1 MPNGHCFLCHRW
13 GFLEEHHIFGGSNHK
28 HSTKYKLT
36 VFLCGD
42 CHRTG
47 KKAAHGCKETMQK
60 LHEYGQRKFMRENNA
75 TVADFRRIF
84 GRNYLDDEE

>member
-1 MPNGHCFLCHRW
+1 MPDGHCFLCHRW
-13 GFLEEHHIFGGSNHK
+13 RFLEEHHIFGGSNRK

-47 KKAAHGCKETMQK
+47 KRAAHGCRETMQK
-60 LHEYGQRKFMRENNA
+60 LHEYGQRKFMEENNA
-75 TVADFRRIF
+75 TVDDFRRIF
-84 GRNYLDDEE
+84 GRNYLDDE